1 MQDPEQIRKELE
13 RRGQQEKLR
22 RLAAAMDLEQA
33 RRALRSGDSAQLGRV
48 LQTILSSR
56 EGRELAESVK
66 KMMDK

>member
-33 RRALRSGDSAQLGRV
+33 RQALRSGDSAQLGRV